1 MFGWMK
7 RRKPAAVLHF
17 KETVGA
23 FEMECKFGG
32 TKLAPGSVH
41 LAIILQTDGEH
52 AGIIL
57 GADDDAN
64 QLALVAVAETAG
76 EFAAI
81 AKTLQ
86 PLARPLREGDLV
98 LWKAAA
104 HMEAASAI
112 SGDARSAWLGL
123 VVQRVRPSYDP
134 ANGWLTEVGS
144 FAGQNL

>member
-1 MFGWMK
+1 MFGWLK

-17 KETVGA
+17 KDSLGA
-23 FEMECKFGG
+23 FEMESKYGA
-32 TKLAPGSVH
+32 TRLAAGSVH
-41 LAIILQTDGEH
+41 LAIVLQTSGEH
-52 AGIIL
+52 AGVNL
-57 GADDDAN
+57 GADEDAN
-64 QLALVAVAETAG
+64 QLALVAVAEAAG

-104 HMEAASAI
+104 HLEAASAI

-123 VVQRVRPSYDP
+123 VIQRVRPSYDP
-134 ANGWLTEVGS
+134 ANGWLAEVGS
-144 FAGQNL
+144 FAGQNP